1 MLLSK
6 KKQDEQTWPQLN
18 VRFLI
23 GVQERLTRAR
33 SQRVQVKLG
42 RMEVMREKGRM
53 DEEVGHIQLVVL
65 LGNLKHLTVDSDT
78 GGCIMYNVLL
88 DIPFIVN
95 CFVQPF
101 ILTILIKT
109 HSVNTW
115 GECALTLYPL

>member
-1 MLLSK
+1 MATTKCEISH
-6 KKQDEQTWPQLN
+6 
-18 VRFLI
+18 R
-23 GVQERLTRAR
+23 RAR
-33 SQRVQVKLG
+33 TIDESTITKSASQVGANGGDER
-42 RMEVMREKGRM
+42 KGRT
-53 DEEVGHIQLVVL
+53 DEKVGHIQLVVL